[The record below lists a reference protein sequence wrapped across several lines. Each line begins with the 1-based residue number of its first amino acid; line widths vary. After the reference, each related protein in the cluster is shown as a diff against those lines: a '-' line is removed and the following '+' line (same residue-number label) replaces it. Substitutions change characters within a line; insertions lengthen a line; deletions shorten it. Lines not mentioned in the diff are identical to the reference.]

1 MISKEVKDYCWG
13 LYGRSPAPIDE
24 DIRKMILKGY
34 EKGETPITGRA
45 ADMLQPELEEAK
57 AESREFA
64 RTIQDVLLY
73 AQYRTTGARF
83 LKYKYGIDKT
93 IPEDWKP
100 PRAPRT
106 MEEIKQ
112 EDELIA
118 RAKAGKLVEKVE
130 KPIPAKG
137 PGVRTFNVF
146 VEDEY
151 YQVEVEAVGELGSR
165 QSAVGSRQSAVSSQQ
180 SAVSSPPP
188 LPDYRLATRDYRV
201 AAEPRKKAAAPTAA
215 EGEKVL
221 APVPGMIIRYEVK
234 VGDQVK
240 ADDTVVILESM
251 KMENTILAPVD
262 GTVTA
267 INFGRGDNVSRNDVL
282 AVVTPG

>member
-1 MISKEVKDYCWG
+1 MIE
-13 LYGRSPAPIDE
+13 
-24 DIRKMILKGY
+24 
-34 EKGETPITGRA
+34 
-45 ADMLQPELEEAK
+45 PELEEAK

-73 AQYRTTGARF
+73 ALFPTTGARF

-100 PRAPRT
+100 PRAPKT

-151 YQVEVEAVGELGSR
+151 YRVEVEAVGEL
-165 QSAVGSRQSAVSSQQ
+165 SSQQ
-180 SAVSSPPP
+180 SAVSSRQSAVGSQQSAVGSPP
-188 LPDYRLATRDYRV
+188 LLSSSPLATRDYRV
-201 AAEPRKKAAAPTAA
+201 VTEARKEVPTVA
-215 EGEKVL
+215 EGVEVL

-240 ADDTVVILESM
+240 EDDTVVILESM
-251 KMENTILAPVD
+251 KMENTIPAPVN

-267 INFGRGDNVSRNDVL
+267 INFRRGDNVARNDVL
-282 AVVTPG
+282 AVIA

>member
-1 MISKEVKDYCWG
+1 MV
-13 LYGRSPAPIDE
+13 
-24 DIRKMILKGY
+24 LKGY
-34 EKGETPITGRA
+34 EKGEMPITGRA
-45 ADMLQPELEEAK
+45 ADMIEPELEEAK
-57 AESREFA
+57 AESGEFA

-73 AQYRTTGARF
+73 ALFPTTGARF

-100 PRAPRT
+100 PRAPKT

-151 YQVEVEAVGELGSR
+151 YQVEVEAVGEVSSQQSAVGSQQSAVSSR
-165 QSAVGSRQSAVSSQQ
+165 QSAVGSQQ
-180 SAVSSPPP
+180 SAVGSLPPLSSSP
-188 LPDYRLATRDYRV
+188 LATRDYRV
-201 AAEPRKKAAAPTAA
+201 VAQPREQAVAPTVS
-215 EGEKVL
+215 EGERIL

-234 VGDQVK
+234 VGDRVK

-251 KMENTILAPVD
+251 KMENTIPAPVN

-267 INFGRGDNVSRNDVL
+267 INFRRGDNVARNDVL
-282 AVVTPG
+282 AVIA